1 MSGQWLADLVSNA
14 SVDLR
19 RNQCADAA
27 IRRASV
33 IGVNLDG
40 LDTGERE
47 RRRTACVNAAL
58 LRFVQPDMRNATI
71 QYGRGLK
78 RQAPVAQEFMRYLAG
93 GDQWSA
99 LLCGPGR
106 TCKRHTGARGLLA
119 ATRGDCTHGRSIV
132 ETEYHDVI
140 DQ

>member
-40 LDTGERE
+40 LDTGECE

-58 LRFVQPDMRNATI
+58 LRFVQPDAPTATM
-71 QYGRGLK
+71 QYGRGVK
-78 RQAPVAQEFMRYLAG
+78 RQAPVAQEFMHYLAG
-93 GDQWSA
+93 GDRWSA
-99 LLCGPGR
+99 LLCGPGH
-106 TCKRHTGARGLLA
+106 TCKRHAGARGLA
-119 ATRGDCTHGRSIV
+119 SSPGRLNFKPSI
-132 ETEYHDVI
+132 TT
-140 DQ
+140 